1 MISGAVSDMKGILLA
16 GGSGTRLYPITRAL
30 SKQLIAVY
38 DKPMIYYPLSVL
50 LIAGIREIRLIS
62 TPSDLPLFK
71 KLLGDGRQWGIELS
85 YAEQPSPEG
94 IAQALIIARDFL
106 AGEPSCLILGDN
118 LFYGDGMTPRLRQ
131 AATLKRGA
139 IVFAYRVSDPQRY
152 GVVDFDADG
161 RVTSIVEKPAE
172 PSSNYAVTG
181 LYFYDADA
189 PDIAASLKPSARG
202 ELEITDLNRVYL
214 ARGTLQVE
222 RLGRGTA
229 WLDTGSPDL
238 LLQAS
243 NFVQTLEL
251 REGLKIGCPEE
262 IVFALGYIGANE
274 LRSMGRAVANS
285 AYGQYLMQLADQGS
299 TS

>member
-1 MISGAVSDMKGILLA
+1 MKGILLA
-16 GGSGTRLYPITRAL
+16 GGSGTRLYPITRSL
-30 SKQLIAVY
+30 SKQLLAVY

-50 LIAGIREIRLIS
+50 LIAGIREICLIS
-62 TPSDLPLFK
+62 TPSDLPQFK
-71 KLLGDGRQWGIELS
+71 KLLGDGRQWGIELT
-85 YAEQPSPEG
+85 YIEQPRPEG

-106 AGEPSCLILGDN
+106 AGQPSCLILGDN
-118 LFYGDGMTPRLRQ
+118 LFYGNGMTPRLAR
-131 AATLKRGA
+131 AATVEKGA

-152 GVVDFDADG
+152 GVVNFDVDG

-181 LYFYDADA
+181 LYFYDAEA

-214 ARGTLQVE
+214 ARGTLTVE
-222 RLGRGTA
+222 RLGRGIA

-238 LLQAS
+238 LLQAG

-262 IVFALGYIGANE
+262 IAFARGYIGTNE
-274 LRSMGRAVANS
+274 LRSLAMAVANS
-285 AYGQYLMQLADQGS
+285 AYGQYLMQLANQGPNF
-299 TS
+299 